1 MRQFTEHDL
10 EIAARLLEISPLYL
24 PIFERV
30 EAGLA
35 EAMNNPL
42 ARAKAIVART
52 TKTACAV

>member
-30 EAGLA
+30 EAGNGLRLVW
-35 EAMNNPL
+35 P
-42 ARAKAIVART
+42 RP
-52 TKTACAV
+52 